1 MRTMKK
7 TLIVLIVIAVIL
19 TAIFIVGRYGWKLG
33 GFRACQGAGI
43 NSVEVS
49 ETAVHITGFYPG
61 SFPEGF
67 LGYYAKEQDGKLYVG
82 FRFSAVFGFF
92 ETGDFDITIPVK
104 GNINE
109 VILKTRM
116 NETSVCNAQTGSLS
130 QSEQY
135 GVDVKSERN
144 DVYSISMSYDSFSG
158 GVGHADS
165 TVIDSGKHFF
175 MDNDIMIASKEAD
188 GPVPFTITVKN
199 ADGTEMASGEFAF
212 DANMEKMYLIVTS
225 DGRILE
231 DEDYEE

>member
-7 TLIVLIVIAVIL
+7 TLTVLIVIAVIL

-43 NSVEVS
+43 NLVEVS

-104 GNINE
+104 GEINE
-109 VILKTRM
+109 VIMKTNM
-116 NETSVCNAQTGSLS
+116 METSVWNIH
-130 QSEQY
+130 
-135 GVDVKSERN
+135 N
-144 DVYSISMSYDSFSG
+144 DLL
-158 GVGHADS
+158 
-165 TVIDSGKHFF
+165 K
-175 MDNDIMIASKEAD
+175 
-188 GPVPFTITVKN
+188 
-199 ADGTEMASGEFAF
+199 
-212 DANMEKMYLIVTS
+212 
-225 DGRILE
+225 
-231 DEDYEE
+231 